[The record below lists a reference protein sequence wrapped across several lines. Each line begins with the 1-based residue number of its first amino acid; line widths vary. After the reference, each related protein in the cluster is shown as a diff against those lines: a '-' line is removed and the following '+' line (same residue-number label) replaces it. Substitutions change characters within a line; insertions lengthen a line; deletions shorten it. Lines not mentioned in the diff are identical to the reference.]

1 MSCGSSRSR
10 VATAK
15 NPKSFT
21 DSSSA
26 KATLKKRN
34 NSMADFAAVLGVPA
48 SSLKNEKLYRYID
61 EWIGTPHK
69 MGGMSKS
76 GVDCSAFVG
85 EVYRKVYNEN
95 LPRTSRDMADKV
107 KKKNQRNL
115 EEGDLVFFS
124 FGNKNIDHVGIY
136 LQNNKFLHVSTRKG
150 VIISDLTDSWYS
162 KYLQKAGSLKN

>member
-1 MSCGSSRSR
+1 
-10 VATAK
+10 
-15 NPKSFT
+15 
-21 DSSSA
+21 
-26 KATLKKRN
+26 
-34 NSMADFAAVLGVPA
+34 MADFAAVLGVPA
-48 SSLKNEKLYRYID
+48 SSLKNEKLYHYID

-85 EVYRKVYNEN
+85 EVYRNVYNEN

-107 KKKNQRNL
+107 KKKNHRNL

-150 VIISDLTDSWYS
+150 VIISDLTDSWYA
-162 KYLQKAGSLKN
+162 KYLQKAGSLKK

>member
-1 MSCGSSRSR
+1 
-10 VATAK
+10 
-15 NPKSFT
+15 
-21 DSSSA
+21 
-26 KATLKKRN
+26 
-34 NSMADFAAVLGVPA
+34 MADFAAVLGVPA

-115 EEGDLVFFS
+115 E
-124 FGNKNIDHVGIY
+124 
-136 LQNNKFLHVSTRKG
+136 
-150 VIISDLTDSWYS
+150 
-162 KYLQKAGSLKN
+162 